1 MRSLER
7 SCMQQRANW
16 VRVGCGRPGIERIE
30 AFFSGHAYDTHR
42 HDTYALGYT
51 LSGVQI
57 FDYRGSRA
65 NSTSGKVM
73 IISPD
78 EPHNGR
84 SGTDEGFL
92 YRMLYLEPRFILD
105 ALGATRQSLPLIK
118 SAIHAH
124 PGLYATLVEALGE
137 QDSPLEDLRTDQIV
151 LTLTESLV
159 SLDPSLSTRPNR
171 SVCKVAVTRAR
182 ELLDAHSADIVTSE
196 TLEDATGLDRYSLA
210 RHFRALCGI
219 SPYRYL
225 VARRLERARI
235 MIASGHKLIDV
246 ATWCGFSDQS
256 HMTRQFKSA
265 FGVTPGQWRILA
277 TKRATPCAPVPGKS
291 P

>member
-1 MRSLER
+1 MQSLER
-7 SCMQQRANW
+7 SCTEQRADW
-16 VRVGCGRPGIERIE
+16 VRVGSGRPGIERIE

-51 LSGVQI
+51 LSGVQT

-65 NSTSGKVM
+65 ASTPGKVM

-78 EPHNGR
+78 EPHNGC

-105 ALGATRQSLPLIK
+105 ALGAARQSLPLIT
-118 SAIHAH
+118 SAIHAD
-124 PGLYATLVEALGE
+124 PRLYAILVEALGE
-137 QDSPLEDLRTDQIV
+137 LDSPLEDLRMDQIV
-151 LTLTESLV
+151 LMLADSLV
-159 SLDPSLSTRPNR
+159 SLDPSLQTRSKR
-171 SVCKVAVTRAR
+171 SVCKVAVARAR
-182 ELLDAHSADIVTSE
+182 ELLDAHPADIVTSQ
-196 TLEDATGLDRYSLA
+196 TLENETGLDRYSLA

-225 VARRLERARI
+225 VARRLERAWN
-235 MIASGHKLIDV
+235 MIAGGHELIDV
-246 ATWCGFSDQS
+246 ATQCGFSDQS

-265 FGVTPGQWRILA
+265 FGVTPGQWRVLA
-277 TKRATPCAPVPGKS
+277 TKRAPPRSHVTETS
-291 P
+291 R